1 MKKKYIVGTLF
12 LLLLAISSC
21 GKAEQKATPKPTEET
36 VTVTDAPEEEALLPT
51 PDAEITEAEDGTNQ
65 YENASAHYSISYD
78 PSQLQLENKNNIDYF
93 TPADEKA
100 AKEANLFLDIV
111 NIENGTM
118 KEMKK
123 QIETSYK
130 KQFDKA
136 TVKIG
141 ADQTSSVCYTIK
153 GEKKMRHQMYLVKG
167 SDTLSLIELKCPK
180 KYEDTYGAYMDQIL
194 ETISF
199 HS

>member
-1 MKKKYIVGTLF
+1 MKKKYIIGAM
-12 LLLLAISSC
+12 LLLTLALSSC
-21 GKAEQKATPKPTEET
+21 GKSEQKATPKPTVET
-36 VTVTDAPEEEALLPT
+36 VTVTDAPDEALLPT
-51 PDAEITEAEDGTNQ
+51 AEATNTENEDGTNQ
-65 YENASAHYSISYD
+65 YENATAHYSVSYD

-118 KEMKK
+118 KQMKK

-130 KQFDKA
+130 KKFEKA

-153 GEKKMRHQMYLVKG
+153 GEKNMRHQMYLVKG
-167 SDTLSLIELKCPK
+167 SDTLSLIEIKCPK
-180 KYEDTYGAYMDQIL
+180 KYEDTYGAYMDQVL

-199 HS
+199 NS

>member
-1 MKKKYIVGTLF
+1 MKKKYIVGTL
-12 LLLLAISSC
+12 LLLTLAISSC
-21 GKAEQKATPKPTEET
+21 GKSEQKETPEPTKET
-36 VTVTDAPEEEALLPT
+36 VTVTDAPDEALLPT
-51 PDAEITEAEDGTNQ
+51 PDAEITEAEDGANQ
-65 YENASAHYSISYD
+65 YENATAHYSVSYD

-93 TPADEKA
+93 TPVDEKVS
-100 AKEANLFLDIV
+100 KEANLFLDIV

-118 KEMKK
+118 KQMKK

-130 KQFDKA
+130 KKFEKA

-141 ADQTSSVCYTIK
+141 ANQTSSVCYTIK

-167 SDTLSLIELKCPK
+167 SDTLSLIEIKCPK
-180 KYEDTYGAYMDQIL
+180 KYEDTYGAYMDQVL

-199 HS
+199 NS